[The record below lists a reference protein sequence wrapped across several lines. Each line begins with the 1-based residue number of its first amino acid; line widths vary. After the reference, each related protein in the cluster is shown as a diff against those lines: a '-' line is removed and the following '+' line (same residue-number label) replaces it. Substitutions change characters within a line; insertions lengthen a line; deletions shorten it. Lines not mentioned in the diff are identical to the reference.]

1 MKQQVIRTL
10 DTLKRVNAFYT
21 NHAADF
27 PASSLGGQQFAKVA
41 AAVTQA
47 GTLGEQ
53 QLTAGADAH
62 NSVLSKATL
71 RLLIHDDMAGI
82 NRVAHSLSLLGTADL
97 DGKFAMPHSRGDQKL
112 VNAARAFI
120 TEATPFKAPM
130 TQLGLPADF
139 LDTLKTHTDA
149 FETAGSGQ
157 AAGTQSKASATA
169 GLSDT
174 AHDAVI
180 ALHVLDTIVRN
191 TYKNDPQKLAEWTVA
206 SHVERNQTKAATPVP
221 VPQPTPTAK

>member
-1 MKQQVIRTL
+1 MKKQVIHTL
-10 DTLKRVNAFYT
+10 DALKRVNAFYT

-27 PASSLGGQQFAKVA
+27 PADSIGGQQFAKVA
-41 AAVTQA
+41 AVVTQA
-47 GTLGEQ
+47 GNLGEQ

-62 NSVLSKATL
+62 HSVLSKATL

-82 NRVAHSLSLLGTADL
+82 NRAARSLSLLGTVDL
-97 DGKFAMPHSRGDQKL
+97 DGKFAMPHSRGDQRL

-139 LDTLKTHTDA
+139 LDTLKTHADA
-149 FETAGSGQ
+149 FETAGTGK
-157 AAGTQSKASATA
+157 AAGKESKASATA

-191 TYKNDPQKLAEWTVA
+191 TYKNDPQKLAEWIVA
-206 SHVERNQTKAATPVP
+206 SNVERNQAKAAQPA
-221 VPQPTPTAK
+221 PTPATK